1 MLKKLKMSD
10 IIFKTNGKEGFRIP
24 FPTPGTRC
32 PETKLEIKMTE
43 PITLNLTLDEL
54 KLIDKYVEFND
65 DTQQLFE
72 KIKSAYPRPRMEAE
86 RSGEVHIVFYNKKTY
101 YRIEYTDEFGYV
113 VWWRREKQDDT
124 SRLVMIT
131 DKETERLLEG
141 LWFNEVKRGVIDEP
155 EHYDEVEWDEKDNP
169 KPMDEVVDR
178 LIKKYQAQKL
188 RNMLKVQLDYDGM
201 VCDDIVDIVEDWI
214 LDEQSAS
221 GSQNVNTELLVEG
234 FNDAIRKMK
243 EMLR

>member
-1 MLKKLKMSD
+1 MSD
-10 IIFKTNGKEGFRIP
+10 IIFKTDGKEGFRIP
-24 FPTPGTRC
+24 FPTPGTKC
-32 PETKLEIKMTE
+32 PKTKLEIKMTE

-72 KIKSAYPRPRMEAE
+72 KIKSAYPQPRMEAE

-124 SRLVMIT
+124 SRLVMVT

-141 LWFNEVKRGVIDEP
+141 LWFNEVKEGKYEEPYCPDEP

-169 KPMDEVVDR
+169 KSKTIRDIIGRWWEDTFSIHSKWDAEECMDDLADQIEFW
-178 LIKKYQAQKL
+178 IL
-188 RNMLKVQLDYDGM
+188 RNK
-201 VCDDIVDIVEDWI
+201 
-214 LDEQSAS
+214 
-221 GSQNVNTELLVEG
+221 
-234 FNDAIRKMK
+234 K
-243 EMLR
+243 